1 MAYDFS
7 EFKSSVQE
15 AKEWLQKEYQGIHT
29 GRATPAVLDRIKVE
43 AYGALQQIPHVANV
57 SIEDPRTLLVAP
69 WDKETIKNV
78 ESAIRES
85 NLGLGL
91 SVGESGIRV
100 TFPELTG
107 EKREMLKK
115 LAREKLEDA
124 RISVR
129 KAREEIW
136 EEIQKQE
143 KDGDITEDDKFA
155 AKEELQRLVD
165 KANEELEGL
174 ASDKESEISR

>member
-7 EFKSSVQE
+7 TFKTAVKE

-29 GRATPAVLDRIKVE
+29 GRATPAVLDHVKVE
-43 AYGALQQIPHVANV
+43 TYGTVQQIPHVANITV
-57 SIEDPRTLLVAP
+57 EDPKTLLIAP
-69 WDKETIKNV
+69 WDKETIKSI

-85 NLGLGL
+85 NLGLGI
-91 SVGESGIRV
+91 SVGESGVRV

-107 EKREMLKK
+107 EKRDILKK

-129 KAREEIW
+129 QAREEIW
-136 EEIQKQE
+136 EEIQE
-143 KDGDITEDDKFA
+143 KEKESTITEDDKFA
-155 AKEELQRLVD
+155 AKEELQNLVD
-165 KANEELEGL
+165 EANKELEEMTKR
-174 ASDKESEISR
+174 KEEEISR